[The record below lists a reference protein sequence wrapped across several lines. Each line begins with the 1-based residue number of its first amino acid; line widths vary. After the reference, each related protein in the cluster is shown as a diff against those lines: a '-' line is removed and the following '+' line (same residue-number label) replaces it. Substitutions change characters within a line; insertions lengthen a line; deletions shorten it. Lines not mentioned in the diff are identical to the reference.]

1 MEREHKLKGKTC
13 AVWIVI
19 LLLGL
24 YFANFFSNILTPQK
38 QLYLDTDSLSQ
49 NVVTA
54 FVFGETPQI
63 LEQEADS
70 HYRGSVSIDSH
81 SYQLDV
87 TTNEMQVENCI
98 INGVEYPLISV
109 ARYTTSGFYSN
120 TYCVQLK
127 EANPARAFVFGL
139 FLLVF
144 VSALLG
150 VFREI
155 TQSKSGISVLT
166 YSSAGVRAIGKK
178 PIIISFVVALISLV
192 FYYGC
197 DLNVISESIIMWQ
210 KGIDIYQLDACINEY
225 KHMELYMWQYEGA
238 MLAGYSLPSY
248 LVYPLITFFRPEA
261 YHWVQAVA
269 YKLINIL
276 LINGTVLTVLSFLI
290 EKKAVKESQA
300 KSIYYF
306 SVFNPLTFWIAL
318 IFIQFDMLP
327 IYCITLGVLLLAR
340 VKEYP
345 LTGAFVLGYGLS
357 CKVTGLMLLPSV
369 CFLLVSLFVSFH
381 NLRKSLLCYGAV
393 FAATVF
399 LLFFVPR
406 VTNSPIHLAFHAVP
420 QANRIWYTVFPYVH
434 DLLFVYVAIAGL
446 VFVFLQSTME
456 WNIKSTLEEYLVK
469 TLLMF
474 AVITL
479 VFSALTISTPSFYLT
494 TLPAFVLFS
503 AYSVNN
509 YERLLKSA
517 FSILSV
523 ASFFLRPEG
532 DITAT
537 MKFFGYQPIFTQLLS
552 KFEEQGLAVQWN
564 SLLFTLSVAAMLAYA
579 KVFVSFMSKI
589 RIGENVAEV

>member
-1 MEREHKLKGKTC
+1 MEKEHKLKGKTC
-13 AVWIVI
+13 AVWIAI
-19 LLLGL
+19 LLLSL
-24 YFANFFSNILTPQK
+24 YFANFFSNILTPKK
-38 QLYLDTDSLSQ
+38 QLFLDTDSLSK

-54 FVFGETPQI
+54 FVFGETPQA
-63 LEQEADS
+63 LEKEADNR
-70 HYRGSVSIDSH
+70 YRGSVSVENH

-87 TTNEMQVENCI
+87 MTNGMQIENCSI
-98 INGVEYPLISV
+98 DGDVQPFVSI
-109 ARYTTSGFYSN
+109 ARYTTSGYYSN
-120 TYCVQLK
+120 TYCVRLK

-144 VSALLG
+144 VLA
-150 VFREI
+150 FWRIFCE
-155 TQSKSGISVLT
+155 TKQSRSGISVFT
-166 YSSAGVRAIGKK
+166 YSAAGFHAVGKK
-178 PIIISFVVALISLV
+178 PIIISFAIALISLV

-238 MLAGYSLPSY
+238 MLAGYGLPSY
-248 LVYPLITFFRPEA
+248 LVYPLLTFFRPEA
-261 YHWVQAVA
+261 YHWVQALT

-276 LINGTVLTVLSFLI
+276 LINGTVLSVLSFLL
-290 EKKAVKESQA
+290 EKKAVQEAQA

-327 IYCITLGVLLLAR
+327 IYCITLGILLLAQ
-340 VKEYP
+340 VKQHSF
-345 LTGAFVLGYGLS
+345 TGAFMLGYGLS

-369 CFLLVSLFVSFH
+369 CFLLVSLLVSFCNIRK
-381 NLRKSLLCYGAV
+381 NLLRYGTF
-393 FAATVF
+393 FAATII

-406 VTNSPIHLAFHAVP
+406 MTNSPIHSAFHAVP

-456 WNIKSTLEEYLVK
+456 WNIKSTLEEYLVR

-494 TLPAFVLFS
+494 TLPAFILFS

-523 ASFFLRPEG
+523 ASFVLRPEG

-537 MKFFGYQPIFTQLLS
+537 MKFFGHQPFFTQILS
-552 KFEEQGLAVQWN
+552 AFEEQGLAVQWN

-589 RIGENVAEV
+589 KINENPVEA

>member
-1 MEREHKLKGKTC
+1 MDREHKLKSKTC
-13 AVWIVI
+13 AAWIVI
-19 LLLGL
+19 LLLSL
-24 YFANFFSNILTPQK
+24 YFANFFSNILKPQK
-38 QLYLDTDSLSQ
+38 QLFLDTDNISQ

-54 FVFGETPQI
+54 FVYGETPQT
-63 LEQEADS
+63 LEKESDNR
-70 HYRGSVSIDSH
+70 YRGSLSVDNY
-81 SYQLDV
+81 SYQIDV
-87 TTNEMQVENCI
+87 MTSGMQIERCI
-98 INGVEYPLISV
+98 IDGKEHPLISA
-109 ARYTTSGFYSN
+109 ARYTTSRFYTN

-127 EANPARAFVFGL
+127 EVNSARWFVFGL

-144 VSALLG
+144 VF
-150 VFREI
+150 VFWRIFRE
-155 TQSKSGISVLT
+155 TNKSGSGTSVFM
-166 YSSAGVRAIGKK
+166 YSEAGLKAVGKK
-178 PIIISFVVALISLV
+178 PIIVSFVVTLISLI

-248 LVYPLITFFRPEA
+248 LVYPLLSFFRPEG
-261 YHWVQAVA
+261 YHWVQAFS

-276 LINGTVLTVLSFLI
+276 LINGTVLSVLSFLLEMGAV
-290 EKKAVKESQA
+290 EKTKA

-306 SVFNPLTFWIAL
+306 SVFNPLTFWVAI

-327 IYCITLGVLLLAR
+327 IYCITLGVLLLAK
-340 VKEYP
+340 VKHHP
-345 LTGAFVLGYGLS
+345 VTGAFLLGYGLS

-369 CFLLVSLFVSFH
+369 CFLLVSLFVLFRSI
-381 NLRKSLLCYGAV
+381 RKSLLFYGTVFFAV
-393 FAATVF
+393 LF

-406 VTNSPIHLAFHAVP
+406 VTNTPIHLAFHAVP
-420 QANRIWYTVFPYVH
+420 QANRIWYTVLPYVH
-434 DLLFVYVAIAGL
+434 EILFVYVAIAGL
-446 VFVFLQSTME
+446 VFVFLKSTIE
-456 WNIKSTLEEYLVK
+456 WNIKSTFEEYLVK

-474 AVITL
+474 AVITF

-494 TLPAFVLFS
+494 TLPAFVLIL

-523 ASFFLRPEG
+523 ASFILRPEG
-532 DITAT
+532 DITAS
-537 MKFFGYQPIFTQLLS
+537 MKFFGYQPLFTQLLS
-552 KFEEQGLAVQWN
+552 RFEEQGGALQWN
-564 SLLFTLSVAAMLAYA
+564 SLLFTLSVATMLAYA

-589 RIGENVAEV
+589 RIGENGV

>member
-1 MEREHKLKGKTC
+1 MERKHKLKSKTC
-13 AVWIVI
+13 AAWIVI
-19 LLLGL
+19 LLLSL
-24 YFANFFSNILTPQK
+24 YFANFFSNILKPQK
-38 QLYLDTDSLSQ
+38 QLFLDTDQINQ

-54 FVFGETPQI
+54 FVYGETPKT
-63 LEQEADS
+63 LEKESDN
-70 HYRGSVSIDSH
+70 HYRAAISVDNR
-81 SYQLDV
+81 SYQIDV
-87 TTNEMQVENCI
+87 TTSGMQIESCTI
-98 INGVEYPLISV
+98 DGTEQSLIPA
-109 ARYTTSGFYSN
+109 ARYTTSGFYAN
-120 TYCVQLK
+120 TYCVRLK
-127 EANPARAFVFGL
+127 GANPARAFVFGL
-139 FLLVF
+139 FFIVFAFAFGMIFRETKQGKGGVSVF
-144 VSALLG
+144 V
-150 VFREI
+150 
-155 TQSKSGISVLT
+155 
-166 YSSAGVRAIGKK
+166 YSEAGLNAVGKK
-178 PIIISFVVALISLV
+178 PIIVSVVVALVSLV

-248 LVYPLITFFRPEA
+248 LVYPLLTFFRPEA
-261 YHWVQAVA
+261 YHWVQAVT
-269 YKLINIL
+269 YKLINIF
-276 LINGTVLTVLSFLI
+276 LINGTVLSVLSFLL
-290 EKKAVKESQA
+290 EKKAVNDAQA

-327 IYCITLGVLLLAR
+327 IYCITLGILLLAQ
-340 VKEYP
+340 VKQHP
-345 LTGAFVLGYGLS
+345 FTGAFLLGYGLS

-369 CFLLVSLFVSFH
+369 CFLLVSLFVSFR
-381 NLRKSLLCYGAV
+381 NIRKGLLRYGAI
-393 FAATVF
+393 FAATII

-446 VFVFLQSTME
+446 VFVFLQCTME
-456 WNIKSTLEEYLVK
+456 WNVKSTLEEYLVK

-509 YERLLKSA
+509 YDRLLKSA
-517 FSILSV
+517 FSLLSV

-537 MKFFGYQPIFTQLLS
+537 MKFFGYQPFFTQLLS

-564 SLLFTLSVAAMLAYA
+564 SLLFTLSIAAMLAYA

-589 RIGENVAEV
+589 RIGENAVEV